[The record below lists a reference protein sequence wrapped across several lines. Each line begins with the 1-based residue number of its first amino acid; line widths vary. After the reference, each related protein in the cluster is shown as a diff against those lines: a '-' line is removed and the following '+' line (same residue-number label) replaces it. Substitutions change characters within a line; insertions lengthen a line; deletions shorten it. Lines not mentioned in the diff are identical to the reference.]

1 MNWPA
6 KPRSEMCCRKTR
18 FRNPGPQTTLK
29 NKQTR
34 ASRTRPTRQRWE
46 VGASV
51 ARGCRW
57 RAAARQAAMG
67 RKTPEPVKQPKP
79 KKTPDDKRLISFR
92 IAHAVADPDARP
104 PPRSPQAASPKTRRS
119 PSASPARLP
128 ISASSESKAAR
139 RGAVPPSPPPLPPV
153 RFAASHDAFSVAET
167 TPSVARARQA
177 TRRWRRGGR

>member
-1 MNWPA
+1 
-6 KPRSEMCCRKTR
+6 
-18 FRNPGPQTTLK
+18 
-29 NKQTR
+29 
-34 ASRTRPTRQRWE
+34 
-46 VGASV
+46 
-51 ARGCRW
+51 
-57 RAAARQAAMG
+57 MG

-153 RFAASHDAFSVAET
+153 RFAASHGAFGVC
-167 TPSVARARQA
+167 PSRRRDLLSKRIEENP
-177 TRRWRRGGR
+177 RRWRGCGRIQSFVASMALERDREKLRVDGVGQTRRQDAKDT

>member
-1 MNWPA
+1 
-6 KPRSEMCCRKTR
+6 
-18 FRNPGPQTTLK
+18 
-29 NKQTR
+29 
-34 ASRTRPTRQRWE
+34 
-46 VGASV
+46 
-51 ARGCRW
+51 
-57 RAAARQAAMG
+57 MG

-92 IAHAVADPDARP
+92 IAHAVADPDAARP

-153 RFAASHDAFSVAET
+153 RFSASHDAFRVPTS
-167 TPSVARARQA
+167 
-177 TRRWRRGGR
+177 RGRYFLSKI